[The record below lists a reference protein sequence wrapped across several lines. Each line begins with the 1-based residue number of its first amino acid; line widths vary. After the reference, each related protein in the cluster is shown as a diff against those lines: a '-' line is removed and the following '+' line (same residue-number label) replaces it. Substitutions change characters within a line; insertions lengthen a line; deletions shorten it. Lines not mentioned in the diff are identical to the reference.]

1 MGGIHYRGTD
11 MGRFI
16 VAIALALCVTGARA
30 EEAVPLAVGGTEVR
44 IAVPDGYLRLSET
57 APTLY
62 AASAAALPPST
73 RLVEALMTSADLKR
87 VVAGQD
93 AIEPYLQV
101 QVVRDA
107 EALDFSAEDWE
118 QLRPTLARQLGATDL
133 DAATHALQSG
143 MGKRM
148 GEATGSSI
156 EVEYGEVGKAQ
167 VYSQEGGV
175 IRFGIRV
182 PISASVNGVQAQQV
196 LDCAGAALV
205 VNGKLLM
212 INAYLHED
220 PEHHSV
226 AHVRAFLASVIE
238 RVQALNQAE
247 G

>member
-1 MGGIHYRGTD
+1 MR
-11 MGRFI
+11 RFI
-16 VAIALALCVTGARA
+16 VAIALALCINGAGIHEARA

-44 IAVPDGYLRLSET
+44 IALPDGYLRLSEA

-148 GEATGSSI
+148 GEATGTSV

-167 VYSQEGGV
+167 VYSQKGGV

-238 RVQALNQAE
+238 RVQALNQAR